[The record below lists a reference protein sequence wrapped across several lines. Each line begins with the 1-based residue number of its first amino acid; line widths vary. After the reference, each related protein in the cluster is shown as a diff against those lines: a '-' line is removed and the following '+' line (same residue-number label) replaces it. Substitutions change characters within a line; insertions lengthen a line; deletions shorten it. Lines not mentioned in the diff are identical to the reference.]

1 MSAMLPVLVALLP
14 FAALIGPLV
23 WMARTQPNP
32 G

>member
-1 MSAMLPVLVALLP
+1 MSGMLAVIVALLP

-23 WMARTQPNP
+23 WMARTNSNP

>member
-1 MSAMLPVLVALLP
+1 MLALVVALLP

-23 WMARTQPNP
+23 WMARRAPNS